1 MIDFRVANTIIN
13 HYIVKFIAFI
23 FIFSLNFFI
32 LPQLINNLE
41 RVSWS
46 QMLTKDSQVYC
57 L

>member
-13 HYIVKFIAFI
+13 HNIVKFIAFI
-23 FIFSLNFFI
+23 FFLLTF
-32 LPQLINNLE
+32 LLHQLINNLE
-41 RVSWS
+41 CVSWS